1 MKDKVGFSFST
12 RARSFGYAWKGI
24 KTLISNEHNAR
35 IHLFATVC
43 VVIAGVLLGLSVIEW
58 AVVAICIGGV
68 FMAEAL
74 NSAVEALCDKVS
86 PEYDPLIGKAKDMAA
101 GAVLLFVCG
110 AAVAGLC
117 VFVPKLLALSSS

>member
-1 MKDKVGFSFST
+1 MKGKTGFSF
-12 RARSFGYAWKGI
+12 RARVRSFGYAWQGI
-24 KTLISNEHNAR
+24 KTLVVNEHNAR
-35 IHLFATVC
+35 IHLFATIC
-43 VVIAGVLLGLSVIEW
+43 VVGVGLLLKLSTLEW
-58 AVVAICIGGV
+58 AVVALCIGGV

-86 PEYDPLIGKAKDMAA
+86 PDYDPLIGKAKDLAA

-117 VFVPKLLALSSS
+117 VFVPKLLALL

>member
-1 MKDKVGFSFST
+1 MKEKTGFSFKA
-12 RARSFGYAWKGI
+12 RARSFGYAWQGI
-24 KTLISNEHNAR
+24 KGLIVNEHNAR

-43 VVIAGVLLGLSVIEW
+43 VIVAGFLLQLSVLEW
-58 AVVAICIGGV
+58 AVVALCIGGV

-86 PEYDPLIGKAKDMAA
+86 PDYDPLIGRAKDLAA
-101 GAVLLFVCG
+101 GAVLLFVGG

-117 VFVPKLLALSSS
+117 VFVPKLLTLL